1 MEKKER
7 LISNEV
13 ESNSAETVSRF
24 ECFMDCLNES
34 IKKTIKVFPSLEG
47 QLSIEAR
54 VYDTGQTGA
63 KEAGKEVTNVKQTND
78 DRTA

>member
-1 MEKKER
+1 
-7 LISNEV
+7 
-13 ESNSAETVSRF
+13 
-24 ECFMDCLNES
+24 MDCLNES

-78 DRTA
+78 DRTS